1 MPIINV
7 SKIKTLSFAVLF
19 LFAMF
24 SLLFAQTQAPI
35 GTYIATTGSS
45 MVKGKTAATGEEG
58 GVFKKKFK
66 KPTET
71 GAGNTITIS
80 LQSYSTKEEI
90 NQLKAAQSNSQQFM
104 TMLSSFQHGTVTMG
118 GKSFPINMAY
128 SNSRSGKFV
137 ITILSSKAFSN
148 TGDRPMA
155 GKGLSTG
162 HIELLVDSSGNGQGV
177 LRASTQIGFDSQGE
191 VSAKGGG
198 AMSKTTELT
207 SVTRQ

>member
-1 MPIINV
+1 MPMTTV
-7 SKIKTLSFAVLF
+7 SKIKTLGAAMLF
-19 LFAMF
+19 LFVTF
-24 SLLFAQTQAPI
+24 SLVFAQTQAPI
-35 GTYIATTGSS
+35 GTYTATTGSS
-45 MVKGKTAATGEEG
+45 LVKGKTAATGEG
-58 GVFKKKFK
+58 GGMFKKKFK
-66 KPTET
+66 KPSEA

-137 ITILSSKAFSN
+137 ISILSSKAFSN
-148 TGDRPMA
+148 TGEQLTT
-155 GKGLSTG
+155 GKGLATG
-162 HIELLVDSSGNGQGV
+162 HIELLVDSSGSGQGV
-177 LRASTQIGFDSQGE
+177 LHESTQIGFDSQGE

-198 AMSKTTELT
+198 TMSKTTDLT
-207 SVTRQ
+207 SVIRQ